1 MQVFSILPAELVSD
15 PVSATARRLKAA
27 EHAGHA
33 VLKWADFD
41 RTGRFLR
48 GGLSN
53 LADTSIRLVARPQ
66 DDGDLAAMAREAM
79 NGAAEPGRLICSA
92 DRERFTLFLP
102 DTISTIRAPA
112 RSTVRGFLI
121 DIAVFTHILIAFQG
135 DSHLTEAE
143 RRVAFQLLAGISL
156 REAATLDDVGLET
169 KRAQIKSATAKMQ
182 CSGQIELVRLLTA
195 QLSIVRSLADDDCAM
210 PSLQNDT

>member
-1 MQVFSILPAELVSD
+1 MA
-15 PVSATARRLKAA
+15 
-27 EHAGHA
+27 
-33 VLKWADFD
+33 
-41 RTGRFLR
+41 GRFLR
-48 GGLSN
+48 GGLSD
-53 LADTSIRLVARPQ
+53 LADTSVRLVARPQ

-102 DTISTIRAPA
+102 DTISTIGAAA
-112 RSTVRGFLI
+112 RPNVRGFLI
-121 DIAVFTHILIAFQG
+121 DIAVFTRILISFQV

-156 REAATLDDVGLET
+156 REAATLDGVGLET

-182 CSGQIELVRLLTA
+182 CSGQIELVRLLMA
-195 QLSIVRSLADDDCAM
+195 QLSIVRSLADDDRALL
-210 PSLQNDT
+210 PLQTDT